1 MNIRQRLLGSLAA
14 LALGALILP
23 GALRA
28 QQSTPTGEL
37 VRQGTVEHHP
47 DTASG
52 GTGGHPI
59 DSKLRLPVIVHVIA
73 RPLCSGLHQA
83 VAPAVGLMLQNNAII
98 AKSQPLFNDY
108 VRYNISGKTSATAR
122 QLAQVK
128 MEYLVGPLVK
138 NTEAIDKLLAND
150 AIFRSGN
157 GYDSKELAKLKAG
170 LLSALNTQKFALDLI
185 NGFVATKQMANMQ
198 HAGFEYIGAINGTRD
213 LKTNPIATATPN
225 PEFYNNNY
233 AGLAPRQLDPTLV
246 DMRNV
251 PGLSLGYNPI
261 RAVANAMRWT
271 RREMTKRQDAVAP
284 QIIEAAHI
292 CTGGPPQKAP

>member
-1 MNIRQRLLGSLAA
+1 MKFRSRLLGSLAA
-14 LALGALILP
+14 LALGALIVP

-28 QQSTPTGEL
+28 QQSAPAVG
-37 VRQGTVEHHP
+37 QGTTAKSSG
-47 DTASG
+47 TASD
-52 GTGGHPI
+52 GTGDRAAKTELH
-59 DSKLRLPVIVHVIA
+59 LPVIVHVIA

-83 VAPAVGLMLQNNAII
+83 VAPAIGLMLQNNAII

-150 AIFRSGN
+150 AIFHSGN
-157 GYDSKELAKLKAG
+157 GYDSQELAKLKAG
-170 LLSALNTQKFALDLI
+170 LLRALNTQKFALDLI

-198 HAGFEYIGAINGTRD
+198 HAGFEYIGAINGAQE

-225 PEFYNNNY
+225 SAFYNNNY
-233 AGLAPRQLDPTLV
+233 AGLAPRQLDPTLL

-284 QIIEAAHI
+284 QIIQAAHI
-292 CTGGPPQKAP
+292 CTGAPPHKQP